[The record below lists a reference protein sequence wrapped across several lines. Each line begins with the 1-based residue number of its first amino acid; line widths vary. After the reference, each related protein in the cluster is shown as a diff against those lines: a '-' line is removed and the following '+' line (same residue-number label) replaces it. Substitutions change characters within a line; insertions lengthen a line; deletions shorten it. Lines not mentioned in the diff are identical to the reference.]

1 MLRVRT
7 AGRVLALLVAAT
19 LALGAVACSK
29 RSVEPELKPKI
40 FPPTIAEAGVLRAGV
55 DLDYPP
61 FAGVD
66 KGTEAGIDVDVAAAI
81 AERLGLRLRLVDVGE
96 TGVAAALKSGA
107 VDIALAATPI
117 TDAVLAD
124 VSTAGSYLVDGPA
137 IFSVVPSGTVAP
149 QLTPGTLAGKRVAVQ
164 KESAAYWKLESDFGE
179 GYAQAYDTLRAAFDA
194 LAAGEAD
201 AVVGD
206 AAVCAYIARDYA
218 DVRFVGQFGPA
229 QPLGVTVKKDSP
241 ELETAVRD
249 ALDALAAEGVLGA
262 IRSKWLG
269 DLPELSISEE

>member
-61 FAGVD
+61 SAGVD

-96 TGVAAALKSGA
+96 TGVAAARGVAHWLEARSAHSGH
-107 VDIALAATPI
+107 
-117 TDAVLAD
+117 
-124 VSTAGSYLVDGPA
+124 
-137 IFSVVPSGTVAP
+137 PS
-149 QLTPGTLAGKRVAVQ
+149 R
-164 KESAAYWKLESDFGE
+164 
-179 GYAQAYDTLRAAFDA
+179 
-194 LAAGEAD
+194 
-201 AVVGD
+201 
-206 AAVCAYIARDYA
+206 
-218 DVRFVGQFGPA
+218 
-229 QPLGVTVKKDSP
+229 
-241 ELETAVRD
+241 
-249 ALDALAAEGVLGA
+249 
-262 IRSKWLG
+262 
-269 DLPELSISEE
+269 